1 MPKFHP
7 VGERMTLE
15 ELQAKV
21 SDLEA
26 ERDAVNAKNK
36 ELLGEVKKLKA
47 QGKEVD
53 VEKYFAMSDEL
64 ETTKAE
70 LEKLQKT
77 YKLETEKLSKTL
89 NDKDSSLQ
97 KYLIEDGLSSTLA
110 KIGVRPEFI
119 DASKALLRQKASI
132 KEDNGELKA
141 YLGDK
146 PLNDAITEWASGD
159 GKHFV
164 SPPSAYG
171 GGAGGG
177 GQGGA
182 KFDGTIPLDGSK
194 QDRLNAITQKFL
206 KE

>member
-1 MPKFHP
+1 MPKLTLW
-7 VGERMTLE
+7 EYIMTLE

-53 VEKYFAMSDEL
+53 VEKYFATVDEL
-64 ETTKAE
+64 ETTKSE

-119 DASKALLRQKASI
+119 EASKALLRQKASI
-132 KEDNGELKA
+132 KEENGELKA
-141 YLGDK
+141 FLGDK
-146 PLNDAITEWASGD
+146 SLSDAIAEWAQGD

-164 SPPSAYG
+164 SPPSSFG
-171 GGAGGG
+171 GGAGGSQGG
-177 GQGGA
+177 GQ

-194 QDRLNAITQKFL
+194 ADRLNAIKQKFL
-206 KE
+206 KD

>member
-1 MPKFHP
+1 
-7 VGERMTLE
+7 MTLE
-15 ELQAKV
+15 ELQQRV

-26 ERDAVNAKNK
+26 EKDAVNAKNK

-64 ETTKAE
+64 EKTKAE

-77 YKLETEKLSKTL
+77 YKLETEKLSKAL
-89 NDKDSSLQ
+89 SEKDSSLQ
-97 KYLIEDGLSSTLA
+97 KYLIEDGLSSALA

-119 DASKALLRQKASI
+119 DASKALLRQRASI

-146 PLNDAITEWASGD
+146 ALNDAITEWASGE

-164 SPPSAYG
+164 SPPSSYG

>member
-1 MPKFHP
+1 MPKLTLW
-7 VGERMTLE
+7 EYIMTLE

-26 ERDAVNAKNK
+26 EKDAVNAKNK

-53 VEKYFAMSDEL
+53 VEKYFATVDEL
-64 ETTKAE
+64 ETTKSE

-132 KEDNGELKA
+132 KDENGELKA
-141 YLGDK
+141 FLGDK
-146 PLNDAITEWASGD
+146 SLSDAITEWAQGD

-164 SPPSAYG
+164 SPPSSFG

-177 GQGGA
+177 QGGGQ

-194 QDRLNAITQKFL
+194 SDRLNAIKQKFL

>member
-1 MPKFHP
+1 MPNLTLW
-7 VGERMTLE
+7 ERSMTLE

-26 ERDAVNAKNK
+26 EKDAVNAKNK
-36 ELLGEVKKLKA
+36 ELVAELRKVKSVN
-47 QGKEVD
+47 KEVD
-53 VEKYFAMSDEL
+53 AEKYFQMVEGL

-89 NDKDSSLQ
+89 SDKDSSLQ

-164 SPPSAYG
+164 SPPSSYG

-182 KFDGTIPLDGSK
+182 KFDGTIPLEGSK

>member
-1 MPKFHP
+1 
-7 VGERMTLE
+7 MTLE
-15 ELQAKV
+15 ELQQRV

-26 ERDAVNAKNK
+26 EKDAVNAKNK

-64 ETTKAE
+64 EKTKAE

-77 YKLETEKLSKTL
+77 YKLETEKLSKAL
-89 NDKDSSLQ
+89 SEKDSSLQ
-97 KYLIEDGLSSTLA
+97 KYLIEDGLSSALA

-146 PLNDAITEWASGD
+146 ALNDAITEWASGE

-164 SPPSAYG
+164 SPPSSYG

-177 GQGGA
+177 GQGDA

>member
-1 MPKFHP
+1 
-7 VGERMTLE
+7 MTLE

-26 ERDAVNAKNK
+26 EKDAVNAKNK

-53 VEKYFAMSDEL
+53 VEKYFATVDEL
-64 ETTKAE
+64 ETTKSE

-132 KEDNGELKA
+132 KDENGELKA
-141 YLGDK
+141 FLGDK
-146 PLNDAITEWASGD
+146 SLSDAIAEWAQGD

-164 SPPSAYG
+164 SPPSSFG

-177 GQGGA
+177 AGGGQ

-194 QDRLNAITQKFL
+194 ADRLKAITEKYL
-206 KE
+206 KDN

>member
-1 MPKFHP
+1 
-7 VGERMTLE
+7 MTLE
-15 ELQAKV
+15 EMEAKLSELQAEK
-21 SDLEA
+21 E
-26 ERDAVNAKNK
+26 AVNAKNK

-53 VEKYFAMSDEL
+53 VEKYFATVDEL
-64 ETTKAE
+64 ETTKSE
-70 LEKLQKT
+70 LDKLQKT

-141 YLGDK
+141 FLGDK
-146 PLNDAITEWASGD
+146 SLSDAIAEWAQGD

-164 SPPSAYG
+164 SPPSSFG

-177 GQGGA
+177 QGGGQ

-194 QDRLNAITQKFL
+194 TDRLKAITEKYL
-206 KE
+206 KDN